1 MLCLSGIAAFCCPR
15 LRTATVVSCFS
26 MRRKRDHADHAILCL
41 RSELQ
46 IFQWRR
52 QVLQAFPALAG
63 IDEFP
68 ALDVEPPQSEML
80 PHTSAHDR
88 QVLVLH
94 GRQELVLL
102 SPAAASLLGL
112 PSEGFRSKLQE
123 VSSLP
128 ASARPLR
135 AVLQKGDFIY
145 VPAGWWIWSQA
156 LSAVMTLRH
165 SFRIEPEGGRQ
176 HGVHTSQAP
185 LACARFKGKLHF
197 CSVTSRRSQWAPCRH
212 RFRPVD

>member
-1 MLCLSGIAAFCCPR
+1 MALQAPSLLEAAASFP
-15 LRTATVVSCFS
+15 SW
-26 MRRKRDHADHAILCL
+26 MH
-41 RSELQ
+41 
-46 IFQWRR
+46 
-52 QVLQAFPALAG
+52 QAFPALAA

-68 ALDVEPPQSEML
+68 ALDVEAPQSEML

-102 SPAAASLLGL
+102 SPAAASILEL
-112 PSEGFRSKLQE
+112 PSEGFGFKLQE
-123 VSSLP
+123 VSLP

-145 VPAGWWIWSQA
+145 VPAGWWIWSKA
-156 LSAVMTLRH
+156 LGAVMTLRR
-165 SFRIEPEGGRQ
+165 SFQIEREGGQQ
-176 HGVHTSQAP
+176 HGVHASQAP
-185 LACARFKGKLHF
+185 LLFARSRSRGKLHS

>member
-1 MLCLSGIAAFCCPR
+1 MQTMQHCVFDPTYRCSCGDVTCL
-15 LRTATVVSCFS
+15 
-26 MRRKRDHADHAILCL
+26 
-41 RSELQ
+41 E
-46 IFQWRR
+46 
-52 QVLQAFPALAG
+52 AFPALAA
-63 IDEFP
+63 IEEFP

-102 SPAAASLLGL
+102 SPAAASILEL
-112 PSEGFRSKLQE
+112 PSEGFGFKLQ

-135 AVLQKGDFIY
+135 AVLRKGDFIY

-156 LSAVMTLRH
+156 LGAVMTLRR
-165 SFRIEPEGGRQ
+165 SFQIEREGGRPL
-176 HGVHTSQAP
+176 GVHASQAP
-185 LACARFKGKLHF
+185 LLCARPRSRGKLHS